1 MATLD
6 ELIFYCR
13 LHEPVGA
20 MALLG
25 ESGSG
30 KTHLI
35 ENDLKDALRD
45 THVIV
50 RISLFGV
57 GSLSAMHDTVK
68 KKWLAALLPVRSR
81 KELTSE
87 ERAFG
92 KGFIKAAN
100 SILKIVVPRAGTI
113 GNAAMSVMDDFEIL
127 PSVEDIHNKTIKR
140 VVLVFDDVDR
150 ALMNRAELLGAIN
163 DYCENRRFHVIL
175 VTNNEFVSAADPQN
189 EVLIRSAKE
198 KTVAYTLYNHPDYG
212 KIIHSII
219 ENRTW
224 KSEEYAEFLRQHEQ
238 TVTALFGTETADKDQ
253 AGSQLSRC
261 QNLRSLLSALESF
274 YRIHHYLA
282 AAGVADHEPYLCGF
296 LPFYLAEKGGVRRN
310 GSVQYTF
317 SEEELLQ
324 LYPLYASDH
333 LFWSV
338 RRWIREGYWDKE
350 LFLEELAGAAG
361 SEGAPG
367 SVFE

>member
-13 LHEPVGA
+13 LQEPVGA

-35 ENDLKDALRD
+35 ENDLKEALRD

-57 GSLSAMHDTVK
+57 DSLSTLHDAVK
-68 KKWLAALLPVRSR
+68 KKWLAALIPVRSR
-81 KELTSE
+81 KELSSE

-113 GNAAMSVMDDFEIL
+113 GNAALSIMDDFEIL
-127 PSVEDIHNKTIKR
+127 PRVEDIHSKTIKQ
-140 VVLVFDDVDR
+140 VILVFDDTDR

-163 DYCENRRFHVIL
+163 DYCENRHFHVIL
-175 VTNNEFVSAADPQN
+175 VTNNEFVNAADPQN
-189 EVLIRSAKE
+189 EDLIRSAKE

-212 KIIHSII
+212 TIIHSLIAD
-219 ENRTW
+219 RTW

-238 TVTALFGTETADKDQ
+238 TVIALFGTETADKEQ
-253 AGSQLSRC
+253 AGKQLSRC

-274 YRIHHYLA
+274 YRIHYYLTA
-282 AAGVADHEPYLCGF
+282 ARVADHEPYLCGF

-310 GSVQYTF
+310 GSIQYSF

-324 LYPLYASDH
+324 LYPRFSPDH
-333 LFWSV
+333 LFLSV
-338 RRWIREGYWDKE
+338 RRWIKEGYWDKAQ
-350 LFLEELAGAAG
+350 FLEELARATGH
-361 SEGAPG
+361 
-367 SVFE
+367 